1 MRAGQGQTLMDVAAQ
16 MCGNAE
22 MAWDIAV
29 RSGLALTETPGD
41 GELEIP
47 AEGGD
52 PDTAKEMAASGA
64 KPATDGIV
72 RRERRV
78 AIGQFKIGRDRIK

>member
-1 MRAGQGQTLMDVAAQ
+1 MKAGQGQTLIDVAAQ

-29 RSGLALTETPGD
+29 RSGFALTETPGD

-52 PDTAKEMAASGA
+52 PDTATEMASTGA
-64 KPATDGIV
+64 RPATDCTV
-72 RRERRV
+72 TAEQVV
-78 AIGQFKIGRDRIK
+78 AIGQFRIGRDRIR